1 MVLSE
6 KGDAMNVIKKFN
18 KKFKVQLQAR
28 LDPGALRRPS
38 GSGHSPALLSLA
50 WLPPQAGSSQE

>member
-1 MVLSE
+1 
-6 KGDAMNVIKKFN
+6 MNVIKKFN